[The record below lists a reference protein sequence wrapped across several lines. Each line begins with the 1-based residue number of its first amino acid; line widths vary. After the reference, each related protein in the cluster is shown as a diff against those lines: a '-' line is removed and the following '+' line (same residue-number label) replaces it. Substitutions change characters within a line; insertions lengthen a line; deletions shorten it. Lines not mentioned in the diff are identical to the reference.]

1 MCRIYKISKP
11 SRHKHTVPRPLYSI
25 RLPRK
30 RQTCEYWLMAMLQ
43 HTSASQ
49 GQVVWQVV
57 AANQPYQTFSTPQSL
72 VTLAPGLQLDE
83 CNCRMHACE
92 NHFSAT
98 WRFGKFNFEFL
109 SLKCSMNMLTI
120 WNIWSFPRNAKY
132 RPGFPVASNPKQFR

>member
-25 RLPRK
+25 RLLRK

-57 AANQPYQTFSTPQSL
+57 AANQPYQTFSPPWSL
-72 VTLAPGLQLDE
+72 ATLAFNLTNVIAE
-83 CNCRMHACE
+83 CMHK
-92 NHFSAT
+92 
-98 WRFGKFNFEFL
+98 WL
-109 SLKCSMNMLTI
+109 
-120 WNIWSFPRNAKY
+120 
-132 RPGFPVASNPKQFR
+132 V